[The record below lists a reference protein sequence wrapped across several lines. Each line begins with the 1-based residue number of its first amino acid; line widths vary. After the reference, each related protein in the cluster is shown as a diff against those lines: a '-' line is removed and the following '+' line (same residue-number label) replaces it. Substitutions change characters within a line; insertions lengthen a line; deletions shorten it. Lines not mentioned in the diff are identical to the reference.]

1 MILVEIKELEI
12 QQGILAELYVNAN
25 IIMQLIDKAYT
36 EKKSNKRRRP
46 TTSDEIVDDETTI
59 QPKKG
64 VDYK

>member
-1 MILVEIKELEI
+1 MEIKELEI
-12 QQGILAELYVNAN
+12 QQEILAELYVNAN
-25 IIMQLIDKAYT
+25 IIMQLIDKGYT